1 MTATAAEVKSNRYWY
16 ILLIPVLG
24 VLFILIAL
32 RVVSPVEYANSDFFT
47 FWLSGRF
54 VLTGQN
60 PYSAD
65 LWTAAQ
71 HQFGATW
78 IPNTTFVYPLPISLL
93 FTPLAWLPLYQAFVL
108 WVALTQLMILIA
120 VSLLLKPYSY
130 AAYKHYLVPLLAG
143 IVLFRAT
150 IVTLHNGQISGL
162 LLLTTAW
169 IAYLWGKGK
178 WWQGSIFLPIL
189 VLKPNLGVPIIL
201 LLSVYLV
208 FRKQFRALLLG
219 AGAGLVLICIGL
231 LQDPNWIVE
240 FWQAGNTKLSTTF
253 GYSPT
258 IWGVSA
264 YLCNHDPGCITAY
277 GGAAAVLLLI
287 GSTYLL
293 GTKNASLPS
302 IWAVSFAVTVT
313 LLLTPYT
320 WPYDQLLLIVP
331 IITVVMHL
339 ARTGFP
345 FLPTALLFLGIDIL
359 AFVLLGISAGIQTES
374 WSAAIPVCVLALLA
388 GMIWKS
394 TKPGNAPDGDEGLMQ
409 VGR

>member
-1 MTATAAEVKSNRYWY
+1 MTATAAEAKSNRYWY
-16 ILLIPVLG
+16 ILLIPIVG
-24 VLFILIAL
+24 ALFILIAL

-54 VLTGQN
+54 VLTAQN

-65 LWTAAQ
+65 LWVAAH

-78 IPNTTFVYPLPISLL
+78 ISDMTYIYPLPLSL
-93 FTPLAWLPLYQAFVL
+93 FFVPLGLLPLYQAFVL
-108 WVALTQLMILIA
+108 WVALTQLMLLIS
-120 VSLLLKPYSY
+120 VSLLLKPYSF
-130 AAYKHYLVPLLAG
+130 AVYKHYLAPLLAG

-162 LLLTTAW
+162 LLLTTAL
-169 IAYLWGKGK
+169 IAYLWGKGR

-189 VLKPNLGVPIIL
+189 ALKPNLGLPIIL

-208 FRKQFRALLLG
+208 FRKQIRALLAA
-219 AGAGLVLICIGL
+219 AGAGLVLVCIGL

-240 FWQAGNTKLSTTF
+240 FWRAGNAKLSATF

-264 YLCNHDPGCITAY
+264 YLCNHNLACTAAY
-277 GGAAAVLLLI
+277 GGAAGVLLLI
-287 GSTYLL
+287 GCIYVL
-293 GTKNASLPS
+293 GAKNASLPP
-302 IWAVSFAVTVT
+302 IWAISFAVTVT

-320 WPYDQLLLIVP
+320 WPYDQLLLIIP

-339 ARTGFP
+339 ARRGFP
-345 FLPTALLFLGIDIL
+345 FLPTALLFVGIDIL
-359 AFVLLGISAGIQTES
+359 AFIVLGISAGIQIES
-374 WSAAIPVCVLALLA
+374 WSAVIPLWVLALLA
-388 GMIWKS
+388 GMLWKG
-394 TKPGNAPDGDEGLMQ
+394 TKPGNALDGDEGLMQ
-409 VGR
+409 IRG